1 MMEGKT
7 SCKFGAAEV
16 ACLITNLGRAA
27 AAADKSNGAY
37 LFLWK
42 HHGGGGC

>member
-7 SCKFGAAEV
+7 SCEFGAAGV
-16 ACLITNLGRAA
+16 ASLINNLGGAA
-27 AAADKSNGAY
+27 AAVDESNGVY
-37 LFLWK
+37 PFRWK